1 MQDHDQKRSAFMAQ
15 VVGKYYLVSQENFE
29 EYLKAIG
36 LSMAKRAVAISQVPR
51 VDCQIN
57 DDEWTVRLRGIS
69 KDSDFTFRLGV
80 QMKRVAADGRH
91 VTNVFDLQESD
102 KIKLIQKETWGNGHE
117 AMIVHDFDGDDW
129 TMTITFG
136 DVTCVRHFRRE

>member
-1 MQDHDQKRSAFMAQ
+1 
-15 VVGKYYLVSQENFE
+15 
-29 EYLKAIG
+29 
-36 LSMAKRAVAISQVPR
+36 MAKRAVAISQVPR

-91 VTNVFDLQESD
+91 VTVRISIFVFPNTRPSDNNYLTILFNQLMCLIFWGQDVFDLQESD

-117 AMIVHDFDGDDW
+117 AMIVHDFDGDNW
-129 TMTITFG
+129 TM
-136 DVTCVRHFRRE
+136 V